1 MISHKANFYYL
12 LAGLLLLLLAGPV
25 SHELV
30 TYAGTTL
37 ISVAFTVTLVVA
49 IWSLIGSRKW
59 FIIGVAM
66 AVSSVIVTTVDF
78 FSSALDL
85 QLISMSLALI
95 FCILSFI
102 FTMRIIIRGQEMNL
116 NRMVGAICAYLL
128 LGIALGLLNMFIGKL
143 MPGSFTGIDDPP
155 TSLAGMDM
163 IYYSFVTITTLGYGD
178 ISPVRPLARAVAYI
192 TAVTGQFYMA
202 ILVGMMVGAYMK
214 QSD

>member
-12 LAGLLLLLLAGPV
+12 LAGLLLLLLAGPI

-30 TYAGTTL
+30 EHTGTTL
-37 ISVAFTVTLVVA
+37 VNVAFTTTLIVS
-49 IWSLIGSRKW
+49 IWSLIESRKW
-59 FIIGVAM
+59 FIIGVAL
-66 AVSSVIVTTVDF
+66 AVSSVIVLTIDF

-95 FCILSFI
+95 FCILSFV
-102 FTMRIIIRGQEMNL
+102 FTMRIIIRGTEMNL

-128 LGIALGLLNMFIGKL
+128 LGIALGLLNMFIHKL
-143 MPGSFTGIDDPP
+143 MPGSYTGIGDS
-155 TSLAGMDM
+155 SLAGLDM